1 MNSLNIEAA
10 DTDPP
15 MDVTKPIIEE
25 INAAG
30 SNSTPA
36 EALKSDIK
44 VTNNAF
50 RIHFRKR
57 STVLIG

>member
-1 MNSLNIEAA
+1 MNPLNIEAV

-25 INAAG
+25 ISAAG
-30 SNSTPA
+30 SNSTPV
-36 EALKSDIK
+36 EALKPDIK
-44 VTNNAF
+44 VTKDVF

-57 STVLIG
+57 STVLMG